1 MRTLEVKNPELI
13 KGIEETYKLTNKLR
27 EESEKAQK
35 ILDKFNE
42 LREEIGRKVDMIKI
56 NRKDLVDS
64 WEKELGTF
72 EVITNLKREKGKYIA
87 EVVDE
92 FEEWKDMRKEN
103 QKKAN
108 QALIDRK
115 NVILKK
121 EESK

>member
-1 MRTLEVKNPELI
+1 MRTIEVKNPELI

-42 LREEIGRKVDMIKI
+42 LREEIGQKVDMIKI
-56 NRKDLVDS
+56 DRKDLVDS

-72 EVITNLKREKGKYIA
+72 EVITNLKKEKGKYIA
-87 EVVDE
+87 EVIDE

-103 QKKAN
+103 QKKAD

-121 EESK
+121 KESK